1 MVANLIGLGTPS
13 LSSPITGP
21 VRTPSASRLIGPTL
35 MKQAKQVF
43 YCGERNPLRQER
55 KRGRSRECVWET
67 MRESK
72 AGWCVRVYVC
82 VRWSGGGRFFM
93 QVSRLQWADSP
104 PKSLIKAHHLSSFS
118 LLSLSPCSVLQ
129 SIHHHPLCATEQLT
143 TL

>member
-1 MVANLIGLGTPS
+1 MREQ
-13 LSSPITGP
+13 SS
-21 VRTPSASRLIGPTL
+21 VC
-35 MKQAKQVF
+35 V
-43 YCGERNPLRQER
+43 CVCVCV
-55 KRGRSRECVWET
+55 KRGVVVVVVEVEV
-67 MRESK
+67 E
-72 AGWCVRVYVC
+72 
-82 VRWSGGGRFFM
+82 GGFFM

>member
-1 MVANLIGLGTPS
+1 MANLIGLGTPS

-35 MKQAKQVF
+35 MKQEKQVF
-43 YCGERNPLRQER
+43 YCGERNPLRQRKER
-55 KRGRSRECVWET
+55 RGEAET
-67 MRESK
+67 VCGGETIR
-72 AGWCVRVYVC
+72 GQNGVC
-82 VRWSGGGRFFM
+82 VCVCSGGAGGGFFM

>member
-1 MVANLIGLGTPS
+1 M
-13 LSSPITGP
+13 
-21 VRTPSASRLIGPTL
+21 
-35 MKQAKQVF
+35 
-43 YCGERNPLRQER
+43 C
-55 KRGRSRECVWET
+55 ECV
-67 MRESK
+67 
-72 AGWCVRVYVC
+72 AGSEG
-82 VRWSGGGRFFM
+82 RWWWGGFFM